1 MNAPVLEVVL
11 TLVVMLLL
19 VTILLGLIRIW
30 RGPKLAD
37 RMLTAQLFG
46 TTGIALLLVL
56 SELEGIAALR
66 NAALIVAL
74 LAVLSSVAFVSRG
87 RHSVP
92 ADLEQPLPED
102 KPGDKDAGGAAP

>member
-1 MNAPVLEVVL
+1 MNAPALEVVL
-11 TLVVMLLL
+11 TLVVILLL
-19 VTILLGLIRIW
+19 VTIMLGLIRIW

-74 LAVLSSVAFVSRG
+74 LAVMSSVAFVSRG
-87 RHSVP
+87 GHSVP

-102 KPGDKDAGGAAP
+102 KDADGAAP